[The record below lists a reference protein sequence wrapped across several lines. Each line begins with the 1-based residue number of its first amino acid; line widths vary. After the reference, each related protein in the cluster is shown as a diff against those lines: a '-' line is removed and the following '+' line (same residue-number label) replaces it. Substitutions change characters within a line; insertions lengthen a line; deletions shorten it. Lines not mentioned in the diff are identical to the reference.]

1 MKEFEPK
8 ELVETIERNGG
19 NGGNGANGSLIS
31 VLEEIQ
37 AQYRYLPR
45 DAMIL
50 VSEGLGVP
58 LSQIFSVATFY
69 NAFSLERRGR
79 HQMCVCVGTACH
91 VRGARRVLSRLE
103 ETLGI
108 KPGQTTPDW
117 NYSLDTVHCL
127 GACAL
132 GPIVV
137 VDGQYSGQVHAKKV
151 DELLARIEQADSV
164 EA

>member
-1 MKEFEPK
+1 MDFEPS
-8 ELVETIERNGG
+8 ELAETIEK
-19 NGGNGANGSLIS
+19 NGANASLIS

-45 DAMIL
+45 EAMIL
-50 VSEGLGVP
+50 VSERLGVP
-58 LSQIFSVATFY
+58 LSQVYSVATFY

-79 HQMCVCVGTACH
+79 HEICVCVGTACH
-91 VRGARRVLSRLE
+91 VRGAQRVLTRLE
-103 ETLGI
+103 ESLGI
-108 KPGQTTPDW
+108 KPGETTSDW

-132 GPIVV
+132 GPIIV
-137 VDGQYSGQVHAKKV
+137 VDGEYSGQMHVKKV
-151 DELLARIEQADSV
+151 DELLTRIEQVDMA

>member
-1 MKEFEPK
+1 MDFEPI
-8 ELVETIERNGG
+8 ELAQTIEKNGTG
-19 NGGNGANGSLIS
+19 DSLIS

-37 AQYRYLPR
+37 ARYRYLPR
-45 DAMIL
+45 QAMIL
-50 VSEGLGVP
+50 VSERMGVP
-58 LSQIFSVATFY
+58 LSQVYSVATFY

-79 HQMCVCVGTACH
+79 HEICVCVGTACH
-91 VRGARRVLSRLE
+91 VRGAQRVLTWLE
-103 ETLGI
+103 ESLGT
-108 KPGQTTPDW
+108 KPGETTSDW

-137 VDGQYSGQVHAKKV
+137 VDGEYLGQMHVRKV
-151 DELLARIEQADSV
+151 AELLARIEQADMA

>member
-1 MKEFEPK
+1 MIDFNAEDLAKT
-8 ELVETIERNGG
+8 LGQD
-19 NGGNGANGSLIS
+19 GADLPLIT

-37 AQYRYLPR
+37 AKYHYLPR
-45 DAMIL
+45 EAMIL

-58 LSQIFSVATFY
+58 LSQVYSVATFY

-79 HQMCVCVGTACH
+79 HEICVCVGTACH
-91 VRGARRVLSRLE
+91 VRGSKQVLTQLE
-103 ETLGI
+103 KSLGI
-108 KPGQTTPDW
+108 QPGETTPDW

-137 VDGQYSGQVHAKKV
+137 VDGQYSGQMRADKV
-151 DELLARIEQADSV
+151 DELLARTRQADEG

>member
-1 MKEFEPK
+1 MIDFEPG
-8 ELVETIERNGG
+8 ELVEMIGQ
-19 NGGNGANGSLIS
+19 NGAGDTLIS

-37 AQYRYLPR
+37 ARYRYLPQE
-45 DAMIL
+45 AMTL

-58 LSQIFSVATFY
+58 LSQVYSVATFY

-79 HQMCVCVGTACH
+79 HEVCVCVGTACH
-91 VRGARRVLSRLE
+91 VRGAKRVLARLE
-103 ETLGI
+103 ERLGVR
-108 KPGQTTPDW
+108 PGETTPDW

-137 VDGQYSGQVHAKKV
+137 VDGEYSGQMHVKKV
-151 DELLARIEQADSV
+151 DDLLARIEEADKV

>member
-1 MKEFEPK
+1 MIDFEPG
-8 ELVETIERNGG
+8 ELVETMGHNGTE
-19 NGGNGANGSLIS
+19 ASLIS
-31 VLEEIQ
+31 VLEKIQ
-37 AQYRYLPR
+37 GRYQYLPR
-45 DAMIL
+45 EAMIL

-58 LSQIFSVATFY
+58 LSQVYSVATFY

-79 HQMCVCVGTACH
+79 HEICVCVGTACH
-91 VRGARRVLSRLE
+91 VRGAKRVLTRLE
-103 ETLGI
+103 ERLGI
-108 KPGQTTPDW
+108 KPGETTPDW

-137 VDGQYSGQVHAKKV
+137 VDGEYSGQMHPKKV
-151 DELLARIEQADSV
+151 DALLTRIEQTDKV

>member
-1 MKEFEPK
+1 MPSAASPSA
-8 ELVETIERNGG
+8 T
-19 NGGNGANGSLIS
+19 
-31 VLEEIQ
+31 LEKIQ
-37 AQYRYLPR
+37 ARYHYLPR
-45 DAMIL
+45 EAMIL

-58 LSQIFSVATFY
+58 LSQVYSVATFY

-79 HQMCVCVGTACH
+79 HEICVCVGTACH
-91 VRGARRVLSRLE
+91 VRGAKRVLTRLE
-103 ETLGI
+103 ERLGI
-108 KPGQTTPDW
+108 KPGETTPDW

-137 VDGQYSGQVHAKKV
+137 VDGVYSGQMHPKKV
-151 DELLARIEQADSV
+151 DDLLMRIEQTDKV

>member
-1 MKEFEPK
+1 MGDFEPK
-8 ELVETIERNGG
+8 DLVEILGQA
-19 NGGNGANGSLIS
+19 GADAPLMS

-37 AQYRYLPR
+37 ARYHYLPR
-45 DAMIL
+45 DAMVL

-58 LSQIFSVATFY
+58 LSQVYSVATFY

-79 HQMCVCVGTACH
+79 HTICVCQGTACH
-91 VRGARRVLSRLE
+91 VRGSARIRTHLE
-103 ETLGI
+103 SKLGI
-108 KPGQTTPDW
+108 RAGHSTPDW
-117 NYSLDTVHCL
+117 NYYLETVNCL

-137 VDGQYSGQVHAKKV
+137 ADERYHGQMTEPKADQ
-151 DELLARIEQADSV
+151 LLLRIEEEGRE